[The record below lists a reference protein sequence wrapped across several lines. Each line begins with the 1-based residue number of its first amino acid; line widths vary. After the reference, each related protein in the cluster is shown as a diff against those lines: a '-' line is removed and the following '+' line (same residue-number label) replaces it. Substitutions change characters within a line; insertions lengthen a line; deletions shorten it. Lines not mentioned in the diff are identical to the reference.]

1 MNGKFP
7 DGAKC
12 AQYDVEGHPCECE
25 PSCPV
30 AAAEHECSR
39 QDCQSLD
46 EFGRYAVWLSQIVNM
61 VENADGS
68 HGEKKT
74 GDNKDWNRT
83 PDGVHNRT
91 SAAI

>member
-25 PSCPV
+25 PSRPV

-46 EFGRYAVWLSQIVNM
+46 AFGRYAVWLSQIVNM